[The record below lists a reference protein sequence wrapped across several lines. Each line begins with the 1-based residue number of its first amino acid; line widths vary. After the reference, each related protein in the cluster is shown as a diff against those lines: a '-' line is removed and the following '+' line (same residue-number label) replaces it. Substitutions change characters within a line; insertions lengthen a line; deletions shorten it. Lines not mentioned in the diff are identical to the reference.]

1 MTHSPARTQ
10 PPLSPP
16 HTPLCPQQ
24 SRSEGEIRRWF
35 AQILLAFVGVFS
47 ERKKPRDA
55 LLTMACDL
63 CEADGAVLFADAATG
78 TLDAGR
84 FIDIARR
91 CSDGPDYTSMQLA
104 MSMAARLFAARS
116 ERPETSAA
124 VGDSGA
130 ASASL
135 LEAISFANE
144 QLRRSLDALGLPAAY
159 GETRSTSPSSPLG
172 GGASSTRTKAMTE
185 CDHARAVTHALLPLL
200 KDPFCRAELIASA
213 DGIPQLTR
221 VVANYKALAA
231 AGAGATQLL
240 YEVRLL
246 ARVKKQYPL
255 NHITFILYAPLTN
268 PFSVPSPQAAAAL
281 WLLSYSPRSFPAI
294 IAEKTLAALVEMS
307 KGTDSNKLVRVTLL
321 AMVNLLGAKVS
332 QPAGEIAMN
341 ELMIEAGAMGLL
353 EELPLRHWQNYD
365 DDDVAR
371 DIKMVHTALKIDF
384 RFFSSFE
391 RYKRELEKGVL
402 KKGPLH
408 TVDFWKENW
417 CVRLLLLHCG
427 I

>member
-1 MTHSPARTQ
+1 
-10 PPLSPP
+10 
-16 HTPLCPQQ
+16 
-24 SRSEGEIRRWF
+24 
-35 AQILLAFVGVFS
+35 LLAFVGVFS

-172 GGASSTRTKAMTE
+172 GGASPTRTKAMTE

-221 VVANYKALAA
+221 VVANSKALAA

-246 ARVKKQYPL
+246 ARVKKQY
-255 NHITFILYAPLTN
+255 HSITSPS
-268 PFSVPSPQAAAAL
+268 FSV
-281 WLLSYSPRSFPAI
+281 LLSPTCPLSLFRLPRLPLHSGCCRTPRARSLPSSPR
-294 IAEKTLAALVEMS
+294 
-307 KGTDSNKLVRVTLL
+307 RR
-321 AMVNLLGAKVS
+321 
-332 QPAGEIAMN
+332 
-341 ELMIEAGAMGLL
+341 
-353 EELPLRHWQNYD
+353 LP
-365 DDDVAR
+365 
-371 DIKMVHTALKIDF
+371 
-384 RFFSSFE
+384 
-391 RYKRELEKGVL
+391 
-402 KKGPLH
+402 
-408 TVDFWKENW
+408 
-417 CVRLLLLHCG
+417 RLLR
-427 I
+427 